1 MTYETGK
8 LGLTGPEIDRE
19 LDQLEKAASGRNGGE
34 FCGSGRFRTPEE
46 IHRERVL
53 WAMRMANSIL
63 IYDGDKADWEE
74 YATRYRTES
83 LFTRR
88 YGEPDET
95 HGYTKEQDSAN
106 RLSQE
111 ETDAI
116 WDAQRARVAKA
127 RILRNVGTDA
137 ESSAYNGII
146 W

>member
-1 MTYETGK
+1 MKYKTGNLGLADPEIERELGK
-8 LGLTGPEIDRE
+8 LD
-19 LDQLEKAASGRNGGE
+19 AAATGRNGGE
-34 FCGSGRFRTPEE
+34 FCGCGIFRTPAEL
-46 IHRERVL
+46 HRERVL

-63 IYDGDKADWEE
+63 IYDGGKADWEE
-74 YATRYRTES
+74 YAAKYRTES

-88 YGEPDET
+88 YGAPDET
-95 HGYTKEQDSAN
+95 HGYTKEQDRAW

-116 WDAQRARVAKA
+116 WEAQSARVAKA